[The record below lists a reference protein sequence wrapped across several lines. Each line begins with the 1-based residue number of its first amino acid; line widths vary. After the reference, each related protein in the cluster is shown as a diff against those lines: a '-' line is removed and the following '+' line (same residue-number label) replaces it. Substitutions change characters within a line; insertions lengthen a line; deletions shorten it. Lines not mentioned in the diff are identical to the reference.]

1 MNTIETTILS
11 IVIMIGLGYILKK
24 IDFLSDKDIDSL
36 NKIVINLL
44 LPCMIFSALYSADL
58 SLLPKLS
65 ILTVLILISS
75 FITGITSYLI
85 LKKLNF
91 DDRKIWSVL
100 ITIMIANTAF
110 MGYPVNLGIYGSEG
124 LLRAIFCDIAT
135 TCIFIILSF
144 ALALK
149 FGGSIKTA
157 IRKIIV
163 FPPLWA
169 IILGLIFNLLLL
181 PIGGVL
187 DKTINYLAGGT
198 IPLIMLSLGI
208 SIDLSGFYRSK
219 FMVLFTTIM
228 KLIIFPIIA
237 IFLAKFF
244 GLVDLQYNVGIIEA
258 AMPSGMLSLV
268 LAITYKLDHDLT
280 SDCILINTV
289 VSLVTLSVIIMLI

>member
-1 MNTIETTILS
+1 
-11 IVIMIGLGYILKK
+11 
-24 IDFLSDKDIDSL
+24 
-36 NKIVINLL
+36 
-44 LPCMIFSALYSADL
+44 
-58 SLLPKLS
+58 
-65 ILTVLILISS
+65 
-75 FITGITSYLI
+75 
-85 LKKLNF
+85 
-91 DDRKIWSVL
+91 
-100 ITIMIANTAF
+100 MIANTAF

-187 DKTINYLAGGT
+187 EKTIDYLAGGT